1 MSFLAFMKILESSAS
16 RYDKG
21 INFLSL
27 GNMKKIYNKIDPY
40 IQSGDKVLDI
50 GCGTGA
56 LTLRAA
62 LKEAHVKGIDINA
75 EMLAICTDRISA
87 ANVSDRV
94 ELLEKGVAELTHEPA
109 TSYDVVMS
117 GLCFSELSTDEINF
131 ALKEAN
137 KLLKKEGYLIIIDE
151 VKPKSIVKR
160 LLHLCIRIPVVIIT
174 YILTQTTTKAVK
186 NLPQTIEA
194 HDFTIIKEE
203 YAFLGS
209 LALVVAQKSNE

>member
-21 INFLSL
+21 INILSL
-27 GNMKKIYNKIDPY
+27 GNMNKIYNKID
-40 IQSGDKVLDI
+40 IFIHSGNKVLDI

-62 LKEAHVKGIDINA
+62 LKNAYVKGIDINA
-75 EMLAICTDRISA
+75 EMLAICAERIKKA
-87 ANVSDRV
+87 ELNDNV
-94 ELLEKGVAELTHEPA
+94 ELLEKGVAEITDELA
-109 TSYDVVMS
+109 SSFDVVMS
-117 GLCFSELSTDEINF
+117 GLCFSELSSDEINF

-137 KLLKKEGYLIIIDE
+137 RILKTEGYLIIIDE
-151 VKPKSIVKR
+151 VKPSNVFKR
-160 LLHLCIRIPVVIIT
+160 ILHFCIRIPVVIIT

-186 NLPQTIEA
+186 NLPQTIEL
-194 HDFTIIKEE
+194 HNFEILKND

-209 LALVVAQKSNE
+209 LAMIVAKKIK